1 MKQKPQLMKVKDVA
15 KAIGVCDETV
25 RRYAR
30 TGKLKSYRLGPRI
43 LRFYPKDVQPFT
55 TEEI

>member
-1 MKQKPQLMKVKDVA
+1 MKVKDVA